1 MDSLH
6 LIGYSVIGGF
16 VPALIWLAFWLTEDR
31 CQPEPKLRLLLT
43 FLAGMVTVAIA
54 IPLENAASSFT
65 TGAPPLLIWASIEEI
80 LKLLAA
86 ATFGLLS
93 ADFDEPIDAVI
104 YMITAALG
112 FAAAENILFLFG
124 TMYQG
129 DILQGLILGDTR
141 FVGATLLHSLSSAT
155 VGLFMALAFYRSET
169 MKKIAL
175 AAGVILAIFLHT
187 LFNFFILAQGG
198 SLAVSVFL
206 SIWAGIIV
214 LLFLLERVK
223 NAKDYC

>member
-1 MDSLH
+1 MDLLH
-6 LIGYSVIGGF
+6 SISYSVIGGF
-16 VPALIWLAFWLTEDR
+16 IPALIWLAFWLTEDR

-43 FLAGMVTVAIA
+43 FFAGMVAVAVA

-65 TGAPPLLIWASIEEI
+65 TGAPPLLAWASIEEI

-86 ATFGLLS
+86 AAFGLLS
-93 ADFDEPIDAVI
+93 TNYDEPIDAVV
-104 YMITAALG
+104 YMVTAALG
-112 FAAAENILFLFG
+112 FAAAENALFLSG
-124 TMYQG
+124 TLQQG
-129 DILQGLILGDTR
+129 DMMQSIILGDTR

-155 VGLFMALAFYRSET
+155 VGLFMALAFYRNT
-169 MKKIAL
+169 MMKRVAL
-175 AAGVILAIFLHT
+175 VVGVILAIFLHT

-198 SLAVSVFL
+198 GLAVSVFL

-214 LLFLLERVK
+214 LLFLLERIK